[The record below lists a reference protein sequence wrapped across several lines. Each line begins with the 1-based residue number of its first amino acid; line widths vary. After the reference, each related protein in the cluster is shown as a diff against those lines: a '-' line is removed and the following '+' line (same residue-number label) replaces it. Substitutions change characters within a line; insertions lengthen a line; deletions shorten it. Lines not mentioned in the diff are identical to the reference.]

1 MNLPIYY
8 LVTKTMGCYALHG
21 YKNMVTKIN
30 AEIWLQ
36 KDTERFGYKIVTIGY
51 KIFTHALISHQF
63 NSCV

>member
-1 MNLPIYY
+1 
-8 LVTKTMGCYALHG
+8 
-21 YKNMVTKIN
+21 MVTKIN